1 MPYNYVN
8 CGKIIAYV
16 FYVHIW
22 KNVINE
28 KHTFYNLNK
37 QYKDNR
43 SKNDSNIQK
52 IIHTVG
58 NMCAITQLM
67 LKYIDWKIKKKI
79 ENIKLYYFSVHD
91 S

>member
-16 FYVHIW
+16 FYVY
-22 KNVINE
+22 E
-28 KHTFYNLNK
+28 KINK

-58 NMCAITQLM
+58 NMCAIMQLM